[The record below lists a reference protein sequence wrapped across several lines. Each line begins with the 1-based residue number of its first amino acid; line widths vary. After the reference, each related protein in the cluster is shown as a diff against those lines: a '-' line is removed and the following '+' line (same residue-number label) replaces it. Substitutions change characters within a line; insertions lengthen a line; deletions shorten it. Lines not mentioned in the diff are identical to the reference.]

1 MSSFIPD
8 DQLPPLSFGSRGFI
22 THEGHVIG
30 WSIVSADHNEY
41 HRLNGTTDADFASR
55 WRKWTESS
63 APEIDEVL
71 PPHVAVNLA
80 VWLERRAD
88 EVIPV
93 PRGA

>member
-22 THEGHVIG
+22 THDGEVIG

-41 HRLNGTTDADFASR
+41 HRLNGTSDADFKTR
-55 WRKWTESS
+55 WRKWTDRSGIEVDNTATPSERVRLEVWVERH
-63 APEIDEVL
+63 ADEVL
-71 PPHVAVNLA
+71 
-80 VWLERRAD
+80 
-88 EVIPV
+88 PV